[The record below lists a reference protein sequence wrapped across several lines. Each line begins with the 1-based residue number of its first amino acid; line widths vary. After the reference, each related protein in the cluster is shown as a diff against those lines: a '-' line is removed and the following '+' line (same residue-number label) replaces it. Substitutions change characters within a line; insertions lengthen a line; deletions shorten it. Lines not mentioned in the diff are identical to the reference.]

1 MKFSELL
8 ESMIEADEEEVDS
21 EDSDSDQERDSEEGM
36 EIEDEEFKDRAIE
49 IMASAIAAGMSE
61 IDEQLGLNGK
71 VESIDDAVKFVTT
84 IITALRVSKRDVLRK
99 SLRKYERLGHDRFRR
114 DYRKQLSREYDKE
127 TK

>member
-1 MKFSELL
+1 MKRFSEIL
-8 ESMIEADEEEVDS
+8 ESMMEDDEEEDS
-21 EDSDSDQERDSEEGM
+21 EVSDEEPEDTEEPGM
-36 EIEDEEFKDRAIE
+36 EIEDEDFKDRAIE
-49 IMASAIAAGMSE
+49 IMASALAAGMSE

-84 IITALRVSKRDVLRK
+84 MITALRVSKRDVLRK